1 MPRACRDSD
10 DEVESKPAARR
21 TRASSAATPSSSVT
35 DSPAKRSTRSVKHL
49 ATIDSSPEG
58 ADENSSQPT
67 VRKTRSRAGTLDKT
81 TTLSTRSLRP
91 RKRSVSSD
99 RSQSVDMESETTQ
112 RRLTRKAASAAPGT
126 PTKPNLRTRSVRAGS
141 EAKSTPP
148 PTQAKRVTRASSV
161 DPVGKNEE
169 SASTPVK
176 RRTRASM
183 VPAVPTLTEEQEAQK
198 KAARSLNNTVIEIDD
213 SDASTSTRPKYDS
226 KRRVSKLVKENLDA
240 ITVEEPLNDSQK
252 PLLDSSRKNEETC
265 HNSLCEP
272 TEIDDKT
279 ISSLK
284 CIDSAVG
291 LSETVEDSNLSK
303 HNCIVIDS
311 NSTHPENLNMKEK
324 SIELASSV
332 NEPETRANSKKFDC
346 DEIQVI
352 PGSLPDSFNC
362 SKLPVLDHDK
372 IVENPSKNDA
382 LKPVLVSDEIKVGE
396 NMVNEELKNVD
407 NVCPKVVKSNF
418 DGNNFDV
425 LMKGKTAVVLLKD
438 VIKEAH
444 EIALENCKNGDISK
458 SLDNSC
464 EEINP
469 QNQLPFNSANVSDD
483 SGNVSPTIIVPDDED
498 DDDDCHNKSKR
509 DESAEDIG
517 PMNSTMPI
525 DAHNQLMEEPS
536 SLTNKQHSET
546 SIVANRVAV
555 DSEVKSFLT
564 KNNTTKDEVK
574 KVLCSDD
581 NGMNACVE
589 VDCQDVASS
598 SKFTNN
604 DRELLAD
611 YSTTSNIPEKSNE
624 IGASGLIDQ
633 SNTVDQIPSVE
644 SMDIDSSFSIKHL
657 EPIDVDLPFSK
668 NDEKNCPNNS
678 NVTEIDTNQN
688 NSQATE
694 SGKDTIFSAVPDT
707 DGEDVSS
714 SDPKKQSIVT
724 NDKAHS
730 PKKSAGKKIERGKE
744 KMRAVAGNTDS
755 EDNVDDLFQ
764 DIPAEEWIANKP
776 NDSANRS
783 RSSQNEADIESTVSI
798 HKDDGSLDESHIED
812 PDKTK
817 NTRLSLDKR
826 EVNESLEQT
835 ASVGDDR
842 SDESPEKTAKSPEKQ
857 RRFSKELKVKLSSDI
872 NNFGTKGSERKNSES
887 NEESCKTKKRQSLRN
902 SPNKFAAGEEKN
914 ADVDDSLSS
923 KSGSKHRKKLVR
935 GQNVDDSSHECVE
948 IDAECSGRKS
958 NKTPGDASLN
968 ASLKSV
974 DRRRSSLSNLNSDF
988 SLRLAPTESLTNSP
1002 RKSSTDKNMNNSTT
1016 HDKDQ
1021 PELIKSHVNEEQ
1033 NDSALK
1039 KSRKSGEFMNQS
1051 SQSPLTSDVN
1061 RKSTKKMSTSLD
1073 DSKKSIRNSLSKE
1086 MIESSSED
1094 ENDTNNKENKKS
1106 LNRSGKID
1114 DSDEKKLLLQKKS
1127 EEKTPSKSES
1137 SNTTLLK
1144 SVKESVDLS
1153 HIVDEDSSNDEND
1166 SDNKNV
1172 KSTVSNANKS
1182 LNKSRK
1188 SIDSLKVDVDIVQEI
1203 NDTANLDVSPKKQ
1216 KIPADQ
1222 IESSKSVR
1230 RSIEAMKN
1238 TNPRKHDFSTIAE
1251 VGSSSDEYELP
1262 NFLNK
1267 DTSGDEDES
1276 EDSKDEDEDESKSI
1290 DSDTAK
1296 ELNLA
1301 GKDITKYSDDD
1312 VPGDDCRASEEE
1324 VSDSEDD
1331 GSDLGDFVVP
1341 DGEEEDSD
1349 SDDEE
1354 GEYGELN
1361 FSSGSD
1367 ADEVIA
1373 TIKAAGPKFLN
1384 ESKTLKNKSLN
1395 ESKSTNNKNLEVAEI
1410 LANVSQDSS
1419 SGSDDENV
1427 PNVADKIPLKN
1438 ESLDRSKDVS
1448 KNRNHANSKSNVEMA
1463 QNSSVESEDDT
1474 TKGILNQSNAKN
1486 KSMNNSQLLK
1496 NTKSKISNSL
1506 NQSLNISG
1514 KNKVANVSLLQKSNA
1529 ASSDDSEEES
1539 RGKNIVLKSEK
1550 NTSLTQNKNNTSLGS
1565 AVMQGPFTVDLPSSY
1580 ETSSGESDEAATSH
1594 VARSKNPSLKV
1605 EPPSS
1610 ESESEA
1616 ENGEDSYQV
1625 IVAKPEDKSH
1635 ILSTKG
1641 KKLIECSTPKSGIT
1655 KKGDFPKTSESFI
1668 EKPSTVAADKSNPS
1682 GRKSEG
1688 TINLSDTKI
1697 MSKSILGSSKTH
1709 DNSVK
1714 FKEIAEIVTPEAEPL
1729 DNRKPWKLVP
1739 LNQTAYPSSA
1749 ETPDT
1754 RFLKKAKL
1762 NESYPILE
1770 SMKSNEF
1777 DELMKSTKIE
1787 GKKNKSS
1794 PAQSSQEAHDDE
1806 VPPSSK
1812 KSKKRKMK
1820 DLSMVQSAEED
1831 IDTSTIKKTK
1841 KRPRV
1846 EESSLQETGDS
1857 SNNKDQE
1864 DKSDADEQEIA
1875 HLDDSEFKNGLE
1887 PLVHVKSEKKSKKS
1901 KKQPAPSANSSDDE
1915 APESVGFNEARRLAL
1930 ESMQQLREGF
1940 NAQKQARK
1948 KKQSEH
1954 AERMLKEKLDAEERR
1969 MSLKRLPDDLLDQLG
1984 DTPFEDRRPIKRQK
1998 LTITKEKKQLSL
2010 IPSFSMFTPN
2020 TMVPPNLRVDN
2031 VFRPLLSQAGSTTQ
2045 FGVFNL
2051 SKVKKIVKKSERAV
2065 QFRDKFLSRNPRQ
2078 PMSAYNAYL
2087 LKQKAKGGL

>member
-1 MPRACRDSD
+1 MPRAVRDSTD
-10 DEVESKPAARR
+10 DEVEPKPAARR

-58 ADENSSQPT
+58 ADENSSQPEL
-67 VRKTRSRAGTLDKT
+67 RKTRSRAGTLDKT
-81 TTLSTRSLRP
+81 ATLSTRSLRP

-99 RSQSVDMESETTQ
+99 RSQSVEMESETTQ

-148 PTQAKRVTRASSV
+148 PTQARRVTRASSV

-183 VPAVPTLTEEQEAQK
+183 VPAVPTLAEEQQAIK

-213 SDASTSTRPKYDS
+213 SDASTSTSSKHDS
-226 KRRVSKLVKENLDA
+226 RRRTSKLVKENLDV
-240 ITVEEPLNDSQK
+240 IMVEEPLNDSQK

-265 HNSLCEP
+265 HISP
-272 TEIDDKT
+272 SKPHEIDEKSS
-279 ISSLK
+279 ISSLN
-284 CIDSAVG
+284 CTDSAVG
-291 LSETVEDSNLSK
+291 SSAIVGDSNLMK
-303 HNCIVIDS
+303 DNCSVIDGS
-311 NSTHPENLNMKEK
+311 STHPENSIMKEK
-324 SIELASSV
+324 SIESLSSV
-332 NEPETRANSKKFDC
+332 DQPKAHANFKKFGC

-352 PGSLPDSFNC
+352 PRSLPDSSNC
-362 SKLPVLDHDK
+362 SKLPVLDHNEM
-372 IVENPSKNDA
+372 VENPLKNGS
-382 LKPVLVSDEIKVGE
+382 LEPVLVSDEMKVGE
-396 NMVNEELKNVD
+396 KMMDEKLKNVD
-407 NVCPKVVKSNF
+407 NINPEVVKSNN
-418 DGNNFDV
+418 DCNNFDV

-438 VIKEAH
+438 VIKEAS
-444 EIALENCKNGDISK
+444 EIALENCKKADISK
-458 SLDNSC
+458 LLDNSC
-464 EEINP
+464 EEFKP

-483 SGNVSPTIIVPDDED
+483 SGNESPTIVVADDED
-498 DDDDCHNKSKR
+498 DDECHDNSKR
-509 DESAEDIG
+509 DELAEDIG

-525 DAHNQLMEEPS
+525 DAHNQMMEESS
-536 SLTNKQHSET
+536 SLTNKELSGMLM
-546 SIVANRVAV
+546 IANHVAV
-555 DSEVKSFLT
+555 DSVEKSLST
-564 KNNTTKDEVK
+564 KDNTTRNEVENF
-574 KVLCSDD
+574 LLSDS
-581 NGMNACVE
+581 NGMNASVE
-589 VDCQDVASS
+589 IGSQDVAASN
-598 SKFTNN
+598 KVTNS
-604 DRELLAD
+604 DHKIVVD
-611 YSTTSNIPEKSNE
+611 HSTTSNIPEKSNE
-624 IGASGLIDQ
+624 IEASGLIDQ

-644 SMDIDSSFSIKHL
+644 SMDIDSTFSIKHL
-657 EPIDVDLPFSK
+657 EPMDVDLPYSK

-714 SDPKKQSIVT
+714 FDPKKQSIVT

-730 PKKSAGKKIERGKE
+730 PKKSAEKKIESGKE
-744 KMRAVAGNTDS
+744 KMRAVTGNTDS
-755 EDNVDDLFQ
+755 EDNFDDLFQ
-764 DIPAEEWIANKP
+764 DIPAEEWTVDKP

-817 NTRLSLDKR
+817 NTRLSLEKR

-842 SDESPEKTAKSPEKQ
+842 SDESPEKTTQSPEKQ
-857 RRFSKELKVKLSSDI
+857 RRFSKELKVRMSSDV
-872 NNFGTKGSERKNSES
+872 NSFGTKGSERKNSES

-902 SPNKFAAGEEKN
+902 SPNKLAAEEEKT
-914 ADVDDSLSS
+914 DHLSDSLSS
-923 KSGSKHRKKLVR
+923 KSVSKHRKKLVR
-935 GQNVDDSSHECVE
+935 GQNVGDSSNKSVEVDTECTGE
-948 IDAECSGRKS
+948 KS
-958 NKTPGDASLN
+958 NMPSTDASLN

-974 DRRRSSLSNLNSDF
+974 DDRPRSSLSNLNSDF
-988 SLRLAPTESLTNSP
+988 SLRLAPTESLSNSP
-1002 RKSSTDKNMNNSTT
+1002 RKSLTDDKMNNSRT

-1021 PELIKSHVNEEQ
+1021 PELIKSDVNDEQ

-1039 KSRKSGEFMNQS
+1039 KTRKSGDFANKS
-1051 SQSPLTSDVN
+1051 SHSLLASDVN
-1061 RKSTKKMSTSLD
+1061 RKSTTKMSTSLN

-1086 MIESSSED
+1086 MIESSSENED
-1094 ENDTNNKENKKS
+1094 DTNNKENEKS
-1106 LNRSGKID
+1106 LNRSSKID
-1114 DSDEKKLLLQKKS
+1114 DSYKKRLSLPTESKK
-1127 EEKTPSKSES
+1127 KTPSKSES
-1137 SNTTLLK
+1137 SNTTLHK
-1144 SVKESVDLS
+1144 SVNKSVDLS

-1166 SDNKNV
+1166 SDNENV
-1172 KSTVSNANKS
+1172 KSNVSNANKS
-1182 LNKSRK
+1182 FNKSRK
-1188 SIDSLKVDVDIVQEI
+1188 SIDSLKVSVDSVQEI
-1203 NDTANLDVSPKKQ
+1203 NDTANSDVSPKKQ

-1267 DTSGDEDES
+1267 DTSGDEGES
-1276 EDSKDEDEDESKSI
+1276 EDSKDEDDDESKSI

-1331 GSDLGDFVVP
+1331 GSDLEDFVVP

-1373 TIKAAGPKFLN
+1373 AIKAAGPKFLN
-1384 ESKTLKNKSLN
+1384 ESKTLRNKSLN
-1395 ESKSTNNKNLEVAEI
+1395 ESKSTDNKNLEVAEI

-1438 ESLDRSKDVS
+1438 KSLDRSKDVS
-1448 KNRNHANSKSNVEMA
+1448 KNRNLADSKSNVEIA

-1474 TKGILNQSNAKN
+1474 TKDVLNQSNAKN
-1486 KSMNNSQLLK
+1486 KSMNNSKSLK
-1496 NTKSKISNSL
+1496 NKKSKISNSMS
-1506 NQSLNISG
+1506 QSLNISG
-1514 KNKVANVSLLQKSNA
+1514 TNKVANVSLLQKSNA

-1539 RGKNIVLKSEK
+1539 RGKNVVLKSEK

-1565 AVMQGPFTVDLPSSY
+1565 TVMQGPFTVDLPSSY
-1580 ETSSGESDEAATSH
+1580 ETSSDESDEAATRH
-1594 VARSKNPSLKV
+1594 GARSKNPSLKV

-1616 ENGEDSYQV
+1616 ENGEDSCQV
-1625 IVAKPEDKSH
+1625 IVAKAGNESH

-1641 KKLIECSTPKSGIT
+1641 KKLIECSTPKPGVT

-1668 EKPSTVAADKSNPS
+1668 EKPSTVAADKSNTS
-1682 GRKSEG
+1682 TRKSEG

-1714 FKEIAEIVTPEAEPL
+1714 FKETAEIVTPEAEPL

-1777 DELMKSTKIE
+1777 DEVIKSTKKE
-1787 GKKNKSS
+1787 GKKNKSL

-1806 VPPSSK
+1806 APPSSK

-1820 DLSMVQSAEED
+1820 DLSM
-1831 IDTSTIKKTK
+1831 
-1841 KRPRV
+1841 
-1846 EESSLQETGDS
+1846 
-1857 SNNKDQE
+1857 
-1864 DKSDADEQEIA
+1864 KSDADKQEIA
-1875 HLDDSEFKNGLE
+1875 HLDDSESKNGLE

-1901 KKQPAPSANSSDDE
+1901 KKQPAPSANLSDDE

-1930 ESMQQLREGF
+1930 ESMQQLREGL
-1940 NAQKQARK
+1940 NAQKQGRK

-1969 MSLKRLPDDLLDQLG
+1969 MSMKRLPDDLLYQLG

-2031 VFRPLLSQAGSTTQ
+2031 AFRPLLSQAGSTTQ